1 MALQQNVLSFPQEP
15 PNNKSKAKRTP
26 FTQTRVEA
34 LRHRGRGTEYIYDLG
49 KPGLAVRLTSGG
61 ARTFV
66 FVGRLHG
73 KVQRITL
80 GRVES
85 LSLAKARAA
94 VDNIRGDIALGI
106 DVIAKR
112 KALRASDAN
121 RKTLDEA
128 FSDFTAGERHKKKTI
143 LDYRNIWALYVAGR
157 LGRRSITDITV
168 HDIKQVHA
176 KVAAAVPARV
186 KAKDRAMERTRAAGD
201 VGVETLSPRVSED
214 WKGHRTANKVVA
226 LLRAVLTFAGRK
238 ADNPAAEVAWFRQS
252 PRRRRLND
260 DEILRF
266 RRAVASFDEA
276 WRNFFTL
283 SLLTGVRR

>member
-1 MALQQNVLSFPQEP
+1 MVLQQANILSFPSP
-15 PNNKSKAKRTP
+15 IRPSTKAKARKIK
-26 FTQTRVEA
+26 FTQTKLEA
-34 LRHRGRGTEYIYDLG
+34 LRHRGGSTEYVYDQD

-143 LDYRNIWALYVAGR
+143 LDYRNI
-157 LGRRSITDITV
+157 
-168 HDIKQVHA
+168 
-176 KVAAAVPARV
+176 
-186 KAKDRAMERTRAAGD
+186 
-201 VGVETLSPRVSED
+201 
-214 WKGHRTANKVVA
+214 
-226 LLRAVLTFAGRK
+226 
-238 ADNPAAEVAWFRQS
+238 
-252 PRRRRLND
+252 
-260 DEILRF
+260 
-266 RRAVASFDEA
+266 
-276 WRNFFTL
+276 
-283 SLLTGVRR
+283 